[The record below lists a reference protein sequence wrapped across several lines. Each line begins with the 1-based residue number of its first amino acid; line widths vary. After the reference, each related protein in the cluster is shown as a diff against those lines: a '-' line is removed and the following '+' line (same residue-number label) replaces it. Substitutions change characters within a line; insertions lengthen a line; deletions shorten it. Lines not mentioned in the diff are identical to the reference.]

1 MFKRF
6 VAHVEKLIKNESPV
20 ERDVLE
26 HGYF

>member
-6 VAHVEKLIKNESPV
+6 TDHVEKLIKNEAPE

-26 HGYF
+26 HGFF

>member
-6 VAHVEKLIKNESPV
+6 VGHVEKLIKNEAPV